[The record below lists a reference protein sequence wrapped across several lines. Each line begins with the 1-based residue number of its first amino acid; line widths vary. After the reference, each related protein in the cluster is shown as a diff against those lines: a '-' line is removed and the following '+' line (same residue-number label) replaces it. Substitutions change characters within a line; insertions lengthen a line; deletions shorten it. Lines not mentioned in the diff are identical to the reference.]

1 MAIVVKDAASVVKKW
16 QTNAS
21 AAGQFYQ
28 AGIQNPR
35 RDQTQTAIAAQQT
48 WATAV
53 QQAAAAGSFAKG
65 LQRTQG
71 KWQARSLAVGVQR
84 YPQGIT
90 SGVSS
95 YTSGITAVLQVISSI
110 TLSQPL
116 SFPLEA
122 SPSRA
127 RLRDLRP
134 AFAGRPGVQRAAPM
148 KGWRDGADQSTRSAW
163 STSTSS
169 IRRNSPIPWPAWGDG
184 LRDPVAWRGTS
195 GARTNHR
202 GAHRLGDDVSEV
214 AGRVERDGVR
224 GAVDLTH
231 CRRRDGP
238 G

>member
-110 TLSQPL
+110 TLSQPRM
-116 SFPLEA
+116 P
-122 SPSRA
+122 RG
-127 RLRDLRP
+127 DP
-134 AFAGRPGVQRAAPM
+134 ANFQRSQQVGTALHAAKLAGQ
-148 KGWRDGADQSTRSAW
+148 
-163 STSTSS
+163 
-169 IRRNSPIPWPAWGDG
+169 
-184 LRDPVAWRGTS
+184 L
-195 GARTNHR
+195 
-202 GAHRLGDDVSEV
+202 
-214 AGRVERDGVR
+214 
-224 GAVDLTH
+224 
-231 CRRRDGP
+231 
-238 G
+238 